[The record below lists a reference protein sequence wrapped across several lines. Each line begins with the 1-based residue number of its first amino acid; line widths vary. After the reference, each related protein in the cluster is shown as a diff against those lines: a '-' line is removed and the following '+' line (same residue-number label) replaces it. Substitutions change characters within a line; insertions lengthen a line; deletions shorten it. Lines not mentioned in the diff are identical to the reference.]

1 MENPKE
7 ILQAEMIRILEER
20 QLIKKLIKLNPK
32 YKEILGVEE
41 NQLEQVREYL
51 KKEIN
56 STYGLPKNPE

>member
-7 ILQAEMIRILEER
+7 ILQAEMMRIFEER

-32 YKEILGVEE
+32 YKEILGLEE
-41 NQLEQVREYL
+41 AQLEQVSEYI

-56 STYGLPKNPE
+56 STYGKMDKI